1 MNDGLAR
8 ALGAALGVRVE
19 ALRPVAG
26 GDSNDAFRAD
36 LGDGRRVFVKTGA
49 AAPAGM
55 YAAERRGLAWL
66 AAARALRVPECIAV
80 ADGDAGPRFL
90 VLEWLE
96 PGRRCRDF
104 DERLGRGLAL
114 LHGAGAPGFGLD
126 HDNFIGPLPQ
136 ANAPRPTWAEF
147 WGRQR
152 LAPQLARAVV
162 AGRVDAALRRR
173 LEQHIER
180 LDDVVGP
187 AEPPARLHGDLW
199 SGNVHAD
206 AAGRPCLV
214 DPAVYG
220 GHREVD
226 LAMLQLF
233 GAPGPR
239 FFAAYEEVWPLA
251 AGWRA
256 RVPLYQLYPLL
267 VHVNLFGGS
276 YVAQL
281 DAALARQE

>member
-1 MNDGLAR
+1 MSGGLAR
-8 ALGAALGVRVE
+8 ALGAALGTPVE
-19 ALRPVAG
+19 GLCPVAG
-26 GDSNDAFRAD
+26 GDVNDAFRAD
-36 LGDGRRVFVKTGA
+36 LADGRRVFVKTGT

-55 YAAERRGLAWL
+55 YAAERKGLAWL
-66 AAARALRVPECIAV
+66 AAARALPVPECLAV
-80 ADGDAGPRFL
+80 ADGDAGVRFL

-96 PGRRCRDF
+96 PGRRCGDF
-104 DERLGRGLAL
+104 DERLGRGLAQ
-114 LHGAGAPGFGLD
+114 LHRAGAPGFGLD

-147 WGRQR
+147 WGAQR
-152 LAPQLARAVV
+152 LAPQLARAVA
-162 AGRVDAALRRR
+162 AGRIDAALRRR
-173 LEQHIER
+173 LERRIER
-180 LDDVVGP
+180 LDDDVGP

-199 SGNVHAD
+199 SGNVHSNES
-206 AAGRPCLV
+206 GQPCLI

-251 AGWRA
+251 DSWRR

-276 YVAQL
+276 YVARL
-281 DAALARQE
+281 DAALSRAE